1 MNSLTIKSTLQLFEE
16 IVGDKAPEIF
26 SSEGSALNKY
36 SHQLSIK
43 LVDVLKPLFMKLA
56 AEARDSAEGAI
67 LNKILIS
74 ASVIEQKTFKAHNVF
89 NKVVARL
96 KESKIDFVTDEEISE
111 AKTKLL
117 GPDTSAREFALEE
130 EVLYNEMKQI
140 YCTNAAIK
148 SGLFTKGATF
158 NTVR

>member
-1 MNSLTIKSTLQLFEE
+1 MNSLTIKSALQLFEE
-16 IVGDKAPEIF
+16 IVGDKAPEVF

-36 SHQLSIK
+36 SHQLSLK
-43 LVDVLKPLFMKLA
+43 LVEVLKPLFIKLTT
-56 AEARDSAEGAI
+56 EERDSSEGVS
-67 LNKILIS
+67 LNKILIA
-74 ASVIEQKTFKAHNVF
+74 ASVVEQKTFKAHNVF

-96 KESKIDFVTDEEISE
+96 KDSKIDFVTDEEIAE
-111 AKTKLL
+111 AKSKLL
-117 GPDTSAREFALEE
+117 GADTSPREFALEE

-158 NTVR
+158 NTVG